1 MEEAAFIEPALFNE
15 VIVPLLGVEGTAVLA
30 ITTPE
35 QDLDNY
41 FTILMDLK
49 DPETGPVC
57 VLCGMED
64 VLMTEDQ
71 HDSDEDLFKTI
82 RLGLAC
88 EACVAAGKGA
98 ECTHMAHLAP
108 PWKSASRQSKMRE
121 VGEGHTR
128 APAHTP
134 TRTLFFSHIDYEEQQ
149 EAFRA
154 RKFGYD

>member
-1 MEEAAFIEPALFNE
+1 MHLLYIFAYFAIVLFSAGLRGVTANVIIMEEAAFIEPALFNE

-49 DPETGPVC
+49 DPET
-57 VLCGMED
+57 
-64 VLMTEDQ
+64 
-71 HDSDEDLFKTI
+71 DEDLFKTI

-108 PWKSASRQSKMRE
+108 P
-121 VGEGHTR
+121 
-128 APAHTP
+128 
-134 TRTLFFSHIDYEEQQ
+134 
-149 EAFRA
+149 
-154 RKFGYD
+154 